1 MANAPCTS
9 PALDRSRPSIGLYIH
24 IPWCIQKCPY
34 CDFNSHTLKAN
45 SPTSAYIDRLIQDVA
60 TQADQLNPGPIGT
73 IFIGGGTP
81 SLISP
86 KEYARLFQALDAHLT
101 INTEA
106 EITLEANPGA
116 SEQAH
121 FQAYR
126 ALGINRL
133 SIGVQSLDDQQ
144 LKTLGRIHCAQEARQ
159 AVKAAQAAQF
169 KRINIDMMYG
179 LPNQSL
185 EAGLQDLEDA
195 IALETEHLS
204 WYQLTLEPHTPFY
217 HNPPT
222 LPAEP
227 TLITLQEAGMAKLNA
242 HGFCQYEISAY
253 ARESAFCQ
261 HNLNYWQ
268 FGDYLGIG
276 AGAHGK
282 MSCPKTQRIT
292 RYAHPKHPKAYIALP
307 PDHLP
312 EATEIPK
319 DERALEY
326 MMNTLRLNQPIPFA
340 HFEKHTFLNRNCLKA
355 PLKEAGALGLIT
367 TTADTMTLTAKGN
380 ALLNE
385 VLLLF

>member
-1 MANAPCTS
+1 MPPLS
-9 PALDRSRPSIGLYIH
+9 PESDCFRPPLGLYIH

-45 SPTSAYIDRLIQDVA
+45 SPTSAYIDRLIQDIA

-86 KEYARLFQALDAHLT
+86 KEYVRLFKALDTHLT
-101 INTEA
+101 INTDA

-133 SIGVQSLDDQQ
+133 SIGVQSLNDQQ

-159 AVKAAQAAQF
+159 AVKAAQADQF
-169 KRINIDMMYG
+169 KRVNIDMMYG

-222 LPAEP
+222 LPTEP
-227 TLITLQEAGMAKLNA
+227 TLIALQEAGMEKLNTY
-242 HGFCQYEISAY
+242 GFCQYEISAY
-253 ARESAFCQ
+253 AREGAFCQ

-282 MSCPKTQRIT
+282 ISCPNTQRIT
-292 RYAHPKHPKAYIALP
+292 RYAHPKHPKAYLALP
-307 PDHLP
+307 TDHLP
-312 EATEIPK
+312 EATPIPE
-319 DERALEY
+319 DERPLEY
-326 MMNTLRLNQPIPFA
+326 MMNTLRLNQSLSFT
-340 HFEKHTFLNRNCLKA
+340 HFEQHTFLNRDSLKA
-355 PLKEAGALGLIT
+355 PLKEASALGLIT
-367 TTADTMTLTAKGN
+367 TTNDSMTLTSRGN